1 MLKIDYYNSTWKFY
15 RLEAV
20 AETTCDVMSSQ
31 LRKTVFLCCS
41 FAVVLRKWRHDD
53 WQQKEKGQQ
62 RVTLTS
68 IMTPHMLSTMP
79 HAASLGPQINTRII
93 NVWLRKGRR
102 LALTNSTDFLMIIS
116 SVRWL
121 WLDTGSVRDVESV
134 YIFMDVWARFKKM

>member
-1 MLKIDYYNSTWKFY
+1 MFKIDYYNSTWKFY

-31 LRKTVFLCCS
+31 LRKTVFSWCS
-41 FAVVLRKWRHDD
+41 FAVVLRKWRHHY

-68 IMTPHMLSTMP
+68 IMTPHVLSTMP
-79 HAASLGPQINTRII
+79 HAASLGPQINTRIMK
-93 NVWLRKGRR
+93 VWLRKGRN
-102 LALTNSTDFLMIIS
+102 LALTHSTGFLMIIS

-121 WLDTGSVRDVESV
+121 WLDTGSVRDVESIC
-134 YIFMDVWARFKKM
+134 IFMDVWVRLEKM